1 MTDFATAR
9 RNMIDGQL
17 RPNRVN
23 VPAVLNAFA
32 DVPRERF
39 LNRSLQGHAYVD
51 EDLAIGNGRYLEE
64 PVIFA
69 RLLQACATGPDDTV
83 LDVGCATGYST
94 AVIARVAGAV
104 VGIDAD
110 AGFIEKA
117 NAALLALSIDNA
129 VCFAND
135 PTMGW
140 PKQAPYDVIIIHGA
154 VAILPDGL
162 KRQLAEGG
170 RLAAVVRDDNDVGR
184 VTLMQKIGGVLSSR
198 VLFDAHCP
206 MLPGFERPTEFVF

>member
-17 RPNRVN
+17 RPNRVYM
-23 VPAVLNAFA
+23 PAVLDAFA
-32 DVPRERF
+32 SVPRESF

-69 RLLQACATGPDDTV
+69 RLLQACNPGPDETV
-83 LDVGCATGYST
+83 LDIGCATGYST
-94 AVIARVAGAV
+94 AVIARMAGAV
-104 VGIDAD
+104 VGVDAD

-117 NAALLALSIDNA
+117 NATLLDLSVDNA
-129 VCFAND
+129 VCFAAD
-135 PTMGW
+135 PTLGW
-140 PKQAPYDVIIIHGA
+140 PKQAPYDSIIIHGA
-154 VAILPDGL
+154 VAALPKAITG
-162 KRQLAEGG
+162 QLGEGG
-170 RLAAVVRDDNDVGR
+170 RLAVVLRDDGDVGR

-206 MLPGFERPTEFVF
+206 ILPGFERPTEFVF